1 MTRFIPG
8 NQRIW
13 FFINKKFEEI
23 IVRVILILATVTR
36 ALTALQK
43 RQSSKIRQAIIARLN
58 QIWHVSVIASAC
70 AIARY
75 LFIYLPLTE
84 LKVYNKNHLHSIS
97 YTNQWWRSY
106 ANKSQWKQ
114 KNLQVKTKYNGWKNK
129 LRIKFKNFSE

>member
-1 MTRFIPG
+1 MLKWKEKK
-8 NQRIW
+8 RIVLGQQVSYKIVTKFPLW
-13 FFINKKFEEI
+13 PVLYQEINESDFLLTEI
-23 IVRVILILATVTR
+23 IARVILILATVTR

-43 RQSSKIRQAIIARLN
+43 RQSSKIRQAIIPHLN

-97 YTNQWWRSY
+97 YT
-106 ANKSQWKQ
+106 SQW
-114 KNLQVKTKYNGWKNK
+114 
-129 LRIKFKNFSE
+129 